1 MIRGIDHLVIAV
13 PDPDAAASELER
25 TLGIACTS
33 GGRHS
38 GAGTFNRIAWLS
50 DGAYLEL
57 IGVDDRDAAAA
68 NPVGAAAL
76 AILDGPG
83 AGLAAYALADDQLEH
98 TVAELQANGSRVGA
112 PVAGSRR
119 RPDDELVAWVVA
131 FPARLGPGGL
141 PFLIRHVAEGAEWSP
156 EAQAARAAAPHP
168 IGSPVSLVRLDLAA
182 ADPAARAGD
191 HVEQLGLAFWSVAD
205 LAVAE
210 IGAHVARLMLPR
222 DMPMPSAVTLAAT
235 GPGAPR
241 AAELF
246 GMQINVE
253 RLAGG

>member
-13 PDPDAAASELER
+13 ADPDAAASELER

-38 GAGTFNRIAWLS
+38 GAGTFNRLAWLS

-57 IGVDDRDAAAA
+57 IGVDDRGAAAA

-98 TVAELQANGSRVGA
+98 TVAELQANGSRIGA
-112 PVAGSRR
+112 PIAGSRR
-119 RPDDELVAWVVA
+119 RPDDELVEWVVA
-131 FPARLGPGGL
+131 FPARLGPDGL
-141 PFLIRHVAEGAEWSP
+141 PFLIRHVAAGAEWSP
-156 EAQAARAAAPHP
+156 EAQAARAAAPPP
-168 IGSPVSLVRLDLAA
+168 IGSPVSLVRLDLATADPSLAA
-182 ADPAARAGD
+182 ADHAQ
-191 HVEQLGLAFWSVAD
+191 QLGLAFWSVAD
-205 LAVAE
+205 VAVAE
-210 IGAHVARLMLPR
+210 IGPHVVRLMPPR
-222 DMPMPSAVTLAAT
+222 EMAVPAAVTLAAT
-235 GPGAPR
+235 GPGAPL
-241 AAELF
+241 AGELF